1 MTTITGTTAT
11 GGTGTITGGLKD
23 IIRIGSDGMTT
34 AINTVAGSA

>member
-11 GGTGTITGGLKD
+11 GGTAAIVDGLRD
-23 IIRIGSDGMTT
+23 IILTGNHGVTT